1 MILVSREELSAA
13 YYADMSARGILKPV
27 PQMFATESL
36 SRKKSRPGS
45 ENKFPLP
52 PPLRSPDRSGS
63 LQACPTQPQAVSFN
77 GSEGSFHSQHYDSSR
92 PELYLHQC
100 FHVDSKLGQGS
111 FGVVYKVRSRE
122 DGRWYAVK
130 EAHRQFR
137 SMKDRQDKLQE
148 VAKHEC
154 LPPHPN
160 CVRFIKAWE
169 ENFRLYIQMELC
181 HSNMT
186 AYAEEHHD
194 IPERAV
200 WNYLVDLLQG
210 LKHLHDHNL
219 IHLDIKPDN
228 IFISNEGLC
237 KLGDFGLVVRLDSA
251 ENRDDPV
258 EGDARY
264 MAPELMDG
272 DFTKAADVFS
282 LGITILELA
291 CDLELPGQGEHW
303 HSLRTGTLPA
313 DVVTDISPDLRDLVQ
328 RMMHP
333 DPIQR
338 ITVDQLLAHPRIREV
353 LRWRRLYAARKRAVT
368 WVFELFLLLWLW
380 ICRMAR
386 KLLPRRSSWLPLWW
400 LNPKGLPH
408 RDKSFEDSFS
418 DDDTFEDSF
427 HSLGTSLNDSRHGT
441 TVFPHISS
449 TPKPLRANASQRF
462 CSTPW
467 LDSPQRPPSR
477 SRLSNQLEDTWFDME
492 PKNLFQSF
500 EELAAESSPDL

>member
-1 MILVSREELSAA
+1 LL
-13 YYADMSARGILKPV
+13 
-27 PQMFATESL
+27 T
-36 SRKKSRPGS
+36 
-45 ENKFPLP
+45 PL
-52 PPLRSPDRSGS
+52 
-63 LQACPTQPQAVSFN
+63 
-77 GSEGSFHSQHYDSSR
+77 FHGRQ
-92 PELYLHQC
+92 
-100 FHVDSKLGQGS
+100 
-111 FGVVYKVRSRE
+111 VYKVRSRE

-169 ENFRLYIQMELC
+169 ENCRLYIQMELC

-237 KLGDFGLVVRLDSA
+237 KLGDFGLVVRLDAA

-291 CDLELPGQGEHW
+291 CDLELPGQGQHW
-303 HSLRTGTLPA
+303 HSLRAGTLPG
-313 DVVTDISPDLRDLVQ
+313 DIVT
-328 RMMHP
+328 
-333 DPIQR
+333 
-338 ITVDQLLAHPRIREV
+338 
-353 LRWRRLYAARKRAVT
+353 
-368 WVFELFLLLWLW
+368 
-380 ICRMAR
+380 
-386 KLLPRRSSWLPLWW
+386 
-400 LNPKGLPH
+400 
-408 RDKSFEDSFS
+408 
-418 DDDTFEDSF
+418 
-427 HSLGTSLNDSRHGT
+427 
-441 TVFPHISS
+441 
-449 TPKPLRANASQRF
+449 
-462 CSTPW
+462 
-467 LDSPQRPPSR
+467 
-477 SRLSNQLEDTWFDME
+477 
-492 PKNLFQSF
+492 
-500 EELAAESSPDL
+500 